1 MKADHVILF
10 STDCRRWPSGGR
22 PEELHASPATRR
34 LLGACLDL
42 ITDPLLEEVQNRDPA
57 DLT

>member
-1 MKADHVILF
+1 MILF
-10 STDCRRWPSGGR
+10 STGCRRWPSGGR